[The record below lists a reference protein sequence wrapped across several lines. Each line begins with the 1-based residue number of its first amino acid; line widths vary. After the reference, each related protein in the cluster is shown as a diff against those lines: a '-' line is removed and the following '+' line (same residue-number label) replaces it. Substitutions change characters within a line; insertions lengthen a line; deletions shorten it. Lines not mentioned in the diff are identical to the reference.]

1 MKECVQGHTA
11 NKWQSQ
17 NRSLS
22 SKPMLCTTL
31 LQFIKYILQVFLMK
45 NYYNQ
50 FPDSLLNW
58 KMDMSD
64 HFSKVNVRSSIL
76 LPLTLLPICG
86 NLCIPCGYGWYQ
98 FLNEYITV
106 GNQHRE
112 VVLLW
117 YRLWS
122 QTQV

>member
-17 NRSLS
+17 KPQLQAHALNYPLAAHKVDFESL
-22 SKPMLCTTL
+22 
-31 LQFIKYILQVFLMK
+31 FIMK

-58 KMDMSD
+58 KKDMFD
-64 HFSKVNVRSSIL
+64 HISKISVRSSIL

-86 NLCIPCGYGWYQ
+86 NLCIPCGYGRY
-98 FLNEYITV
+98 
-106 GNQHRE
+106 
-112 VVLLW
+112 
-117 YRLWS
+117 
-122 QTQV
+122 